1 MINDKTFGMYIEY
14 SDIPDKDLKEEFDVS
29 IESLL
34 TSTLLEKDVDGW
46 YYPNAIVRGKQ
57 ENVRVFLFLVAKRLT
72 KF

>member
-34 TSTLLEKDVDGW
+34 TSTLLEKDADG
-46 YYPNAIVRGKQ
+46 
-57 ENVRVFLFLVAKRLT
+57 
-72 KF
+72 